1 MKTERPYRHYS
12 AAQLDSAFV
21 RISLKVR
28 KADKGYRVTDTRG
41 TVYTA
46 ERIDDLRLLLV
57 KIDEERDIKEGIS

>member
-1 MKTERPYRHYS
+1 MTLERPYRHYS
-12 AAQLDSAFV
+12 AAQLDSAYV
-21 RISLKVR
+21 RISVKIR

-57 KIDEERDIKEGIS
+57 KIDDERNARF